1 MSHRLSQATGVI
13 VRRLLLQLP
22 FSLACGRA
30 GAPRAPVYGPPLG
43 QPLIRRDLCTV
54 LPASVSLSGHPSTRL
69 SSTRRRICL
78 RKTSQQVQAS
88 CSFLLLSSPEQAAG
102 AWHLMAGVIRWKM
115 VCSKQHGRAPSGR
128 QGASIPRDSLSL
140 TAPSRCRHH
149 NYLHIGCLGEYSQ
162 SFTHVVPKVHSKDVD
177 GSCSSEV
184 TDEHSET
191 LSDAS
196 QGKEGSQL
204 AALRFYFCKLNSGT
218 AHKPYSFH
226 QKDNEKT
233 GPSSTNI
240 EEVNVPGDYGNFKK
254 TSDSLEVHFNR
265 RNAGAKGYLNTAVED
280 YTADYLIFD
289 EKTFLDMQTDDQTSS
304 FCLTNLLA
312 AINIAV
318 LLFEIATPVR
328 NSDIEN
334 LSLPLMYG
342 AKINDL
348 ILSGEWW
355 RLLTPMCL
363 HSGLLHIALGC
374 WVLLTFGP
382 RVCRVY
388 GQVTFLLVY
397 ILGGVCGNLTS
408 YVHTPELTVCGTG
421 PVFALIGAWLVYQS
435 QNKDAVDKHVAE
447 TMFRQAVVATA
458 LSFLLSS
465 FGRIDNW
472 THLGAM
478 VSGILFGYLTC
489 PSVQLDAAAKKDQE
503 EAVILVRRQASP
515 CKSIAIFS
523 ISIVGLALF
532 AFAYGTQA

>member
-1 MSHRLSQATGVI
+1 MSRFENHALIECDIQYDLNKTNAQLAHNMVQPLFFKWNGSIKHLASS
-13 VRRLLLQLP
+13 LLLGSSSLP
-22 FSLACGRA
+22 
-30 GAPRAPVYGPPLG
+30 
-43 QPLIRRDLCTV
+43 
-54 LPASVSLSGHPSTRL
+54 
-69 SSTRRRICL
+69 
-78 RKTSQQVQAS
+78 RKKR
-88 CSFLLLSSPEQAAG
+88 AAG
-102 AWHLMAGVIRWKM
+102 AWHLNLMAGVIRWKM

-128 QGASIPRDSLSL
+128 LQGAGASTPRDSLSV
-140 TAPSRCRHH
+140 TTPGRCRHH
-149 NYLHIGCLGEYSQ
+149 YYYLHIGCLGEHSRSR
-162 SFTHVVPKVHSKDVD
+162 SFMHVVPKVHSDDVD
-177 GSCSSEV
+177 GSCSSQV
-184 TDEHSET
+184 TDEHGET

-196 QGKEGSQL
+196 QRKEGSQL
-204 AALRFYFCKLNSGT
+204 AVLRCYFCKLNSGT
-218 AHKPYSFH
+218 AHKPYSFDH
-226 QKDNEKT
+226 RKDDEKA
-233 GPSSTNI
+233 GPSSTKV
-240 EEVNVPGDYGNFKK
+240 EEADVPGDDYGNFKK

-265 RNAGAKGYLNTAVED
+265 RDAGAKGYLNTAADD

-289 EKTFLDMQTDDQTSS
+289 EKTLFLDMQTDDQTSS

-318 LLFEIATPVR
+318 LLFEIASPVR

-408 YVHTPELTVCGTG
+408 YVHTSELTVCGTG

-435 QNKDAVDKHVAE
+435 QNKDAVDKNVSE

-465 FGRIDNW
+465 FGRIDNCN
-472 THLGAM
+472 TQINELM
-478 VSGILFGYLTC
+478 
-489 PSVQLDAAAKKDQE
+489 
-503 EAVILVRRQASP
+503 LVD
-515 CKSIAIFS
+515 CKES
-523 ISIVGLALF
+523 
-532 AFAYGTQA
+532 